1 MDDKKHARDAV
12 LSYARL
18 PMLAMSVLFYFLGA
32 SLVRFLGEAVDVA
45 PFFLGMGFILLV
57 ILFSGWIKGYY
68 DTREDMQNR
77 LGLESFSPQAF
88 LLARQLLWQ
97 GSLASLVVAAV
108 LAVFMGVQGLLN
120 VPGSTLLLL
129 VFGTSYIY
137 SVPPLRLV
145 YRGYGELATAVLL
158 ANLTPALSFTLQ
170 TGELHRL
177 VGMVT
182 FPLTALLLAFQ
193 LARSLEPYAS
203 DMKYKRKTMMVAL
216 GWQRG
221 MTLHNILVLG
231 AYVLLGAAALFNLPW
246 GITWPV
252 LLTLP
257 LALGLVW
264 MMIRIANGAKPAWK
278 LLSFLSASL
287 LVLATYLFTY
297 SLWIG

>member
-1 MDDKKHARDAV
+1 MDDAKQVRTV
-12 LSYARL
+12 VISYARL

-32 SLVRFLGEAVDVA
+32 SLARFLGEVVNPAQ
-45 PFFLGMGFILLV
+45 FFGGMVIILLV
-57 ILFSGWIKGYY
+57 FLFSGWIKGYY
-68 DTREDMQNR
+68 DTQEDMQNR
-77 LGLESFSPQAF
+77 LGLEAFSPKAF
-88 LLARQLLWQ
+88 LLAKKLLWQ

-108 LAVFMGVQGLLN
+108 LVVFMGVQRLLN

-129 VFGTSYIY
+129 IFGISYIY

-145 YRGYGELATAVLL
+145 YRGYGELATAVVL

-170 TGELHRL
+170 SGELHRL

-193 LARSLEPYAS
+193 LARSLESYAS

-264 MMIRIANGAKPAWK
+264 LMIRITNGAKPAWK
-278 LLSFLSASL
+278 LLTFMSASL
-287 LVLATYLFTY
+287 LVLSTYLFTY